1 MSEESINIILQHF
14 NELIPLTTKESKLVS
29 EKFHYRL
36 YRKNHYLL
44 QEGDICRNY
53 HFIIKGCVRMHKVDK
68 TGKIYTLQ
76 FSAENSWI
84 TEINSFYNLEYTII
98 NIDALEHT
106 EVLQI
111 SRDDLISL
119 YKLAPK
125 FDRIF
130 RILTEN
136 NLSKLQ
142 QRHLQAISCSAEE
155 RYTFFLEMYPT
166 LQGRISQVQI
176 ATYLGITPEFLCRLR
191 SRQSKNSLQ
200 ES

>member
-14 NELIPLTTKESKLVS
+14 NELIPLNQKESKLVS

-53 HFIIKGCVRMHKVDK
+53 HFIIKGCVRMHRVDK
-68 TGKIYTLQ
+68 AGKIHTLQ
-76 FSAENSWI
+76 FAAENSWI
-84 TEINSFYNLEYTII
+84 TEINSFYNLESTII
-98 NIDALEHT
+98 NIDALEQT

-119 YKLAPK
+119 YRLAPK

-130 RILTEN
+130 RILTEI

-155 RYTFFLEMYPT
+155 RYTSFLEAYPM
-166 LQGRISQVQI
+166 LQGRISQVHI
-176 ATYLGITPEFLCRLR
+176 AAFLGITPEFLCRMR
-191 SRQSKNSLQ
+191 SRKSKSRLQ